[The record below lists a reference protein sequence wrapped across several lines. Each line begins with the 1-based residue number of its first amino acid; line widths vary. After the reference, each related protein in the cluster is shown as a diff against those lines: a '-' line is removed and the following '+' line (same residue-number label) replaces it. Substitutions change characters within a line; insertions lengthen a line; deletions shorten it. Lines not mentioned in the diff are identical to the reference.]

1 MHVLEATCRCPE
13 DSLPPAGGPEDTP
26 TPSPAFHQPT
36 EVLNTEGAISDQTD
50 LLTKWIPPNDFISP
64 YMEQ

>member
-26 TPSPAFHQPT
+26 TPNPAFHQPT

-50 LLTKWIPPNDFISP
+50 LLTR
-64 YMEQ
+64 